1 MDNKIN
7 FSYVLGWLEF
17 LNSAP
22 GNKFHFLK
30 SCGLEKILEHLGE
43 IGLEI

>member
-1 MDNKIN
+1 MSKDMDIN
-7 FSYVLGWLEF
+7 SVDFSYTCGGCGCGEF

-30 SCGLEKILEHLGE
+30 CAPGIFG
-43 IGLEI
+43 